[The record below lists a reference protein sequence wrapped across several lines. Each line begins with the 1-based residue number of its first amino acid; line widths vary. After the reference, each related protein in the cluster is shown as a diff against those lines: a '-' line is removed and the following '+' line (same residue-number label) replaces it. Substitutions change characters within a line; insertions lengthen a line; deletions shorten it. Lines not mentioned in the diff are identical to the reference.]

1 MNVLVVDDQVNVLKG
16 IETGVHFQELGV
28 NQVFF
33 ANDSAHA
40 RGIIASE
47 TVDIVL
53 SDIEMPGEDGISLIS
68 WILKAYPDILC
79 IMLTSHADFRY
90 AQVSIQLGCFDYLL
104 QPAPYEQIESCLH
117 RALQVLYERRKRSQI
132 YTLGQLLKTNETE
145 MMNHV
150 ISSIFSR
157 NHDDKVSALSTLNAI
172 GYPVFESTPMRT
184 VVIVVQSFSRA
195 ESSSSEKA
203 IHKAILEAVKLGG
216 ITYPII
222 PLSHTNPFREFCLTL
237 FCTNQEI
244 PDISAEAFQSFYQ
257 RLTQMLP
264 GDKIMCYVGKCIP
277 LSAAREEYRRIR
289 KTLVEENIGRRP
301 GLYLRPDEKLTSIQT
316 VNLTECITRWK
327 VLLQTG
333 NKRMLETEIEAFIHT
348 IEDSSRNK
356 HKDLCELHQ
365 HLTHIFFSYLYDHNA
380 DIAELFT
387 PEYTYMDYMDCFA
400 SVQGLREGMQYMLN
414 ALDALQSRN
423 VPMSDVEKARTYI
436 AENITNPITVTSVSE
451 HVNLSAEYFTKLF
464 KRETGQN
471 IKEYIL
477 QSKISAAKD
486 MLDHSNMSIS
496 MIALELGYSNFSH
509 FTQVFKKYEKVTP
522 SEYRKMAQNAE
533 EKPEDQ
539 IPEPEQPI

>member
-33 ANDSAHA
+33 ANDGAHA
-40 RGIIASE
+40 RGIMASE

-53 SDIEMPGEDGISLIS
+53 SDIEMPGENGISLIS
-68 WILKAYPDILC
+68 WILKTYPDILC

-90 AQVSIQLGCFDYLL
+90 AQASIRLGCFDYLL
-104 QPAPYEQIESCLH
+104 QPAPYEQIEACLR
-117 RALQVLYERRKRSQI
+117 RALQELYERRKRSQI
-132 YTLGQLLKTNETE
+132 YRLGQLLKTNETG

-157 NHDDKVSALSTLNAI
+157 NENDKASALSTLNAI
-172 GYPVFESTPMRT
+172 GYPVYESTPMQIG
-184 VVIVVQSFSRA
+184 VIVVQSFLTSK
-195 ESSSSEKA
+195 SSSERT
-203 IHKAILEAVKLGG
+203 IHKAILEAVKSSG
-216 ITYPII
+216 ITYPVI

-237 FCTNQEI
+237 FCANQEV
-244 PDISAEAFQSFYQ
+244 PNISAETFQSFYKK
-257 RLTQMLP
+257 LTEMLSD
-264 GDKIMCYVGKCIP
+264 GKIMCYLGKCVP
-277 LSAAREEYRRIR
+277 LSAAREEYGRIR

-301 GLYLRPDEKLTSIQT
+301 GLYLRSDENAISSQT
-316 VNLTECITRWK
+316 VNLSECITRWK
-327 VLLQTG
+327 NLLETG

-348 IEDSSRNK
+348 TEEISRNK

-365 HLTHIFFSYLYDHNA
+365 HLTHIFFSYLYEHNA
-380 DIAELFT
+380 DVTELFT
-387 PEYTYMDYMDCFA
+387 PEYTYMDYMDCFT
-400 SVQGLREGMQYMLN
+400 SVQQLREGVRYMLN
-414 ALDALQSRN
+414 ALDMLQIRN
-423 VPMSDVEKARTYI
+423 VSISDVEKARMYI

-451 HVNLSAEYFTKLF
+451 YVNLSAEYFTKLF
-464 KRETGQN
+464 KKETGQN

-522 SEYRKMAQNAE
+522 SEYRKMTQSTAE
-533 EKPEDQ
+533 EADRQASQSK
-539 IPEPEQPI
+539 